1 MESAVM
7 RYQSTM
13 RKTALVAAMTLAL
26 TGIATLD
33 NDLYLQTGFSSVI
46 SSVYAGEGS
55 GEKGMGHK
63 GAMGGAQGGQSENDR
78 GGQSHK
84 GGKSIL
90 EVLAEDEGDPGG
102 EGNRGFAGG
111 NSGNPSDTGSG
122 KPTDAHGEDFGDIV
136 IVERDD
142 LGNPTGLVMIYT
154 VNEDGETVVSRTA
167 EYTAD
172 GELPALE
179 EGEFFI
185 PVEFGRMNV
194 ARSPE
199 SVIEHSLIEALS
211 KLDSAETVSLDPSGR
226 LVFTTAEDETFTI
239 DSPLENLA
247 LYEALLTAPEADDG
261 SITLSVTTTVEGGGT
276 VTYDWTIPSD
286 WDRLDLAASAL
297 AASSDKTGDLTID
310 EIVNISSFLN
320 VDDELALLV
329 GDYSYNPEDAYPDE
343 LKIWILVP
351 DANDPTILYKEEVSI
366 NDYVSFTEVDDS
378 SIQQDEGDT
387 DGIDEFADAA
397 NDAVQVLEFVHDN
410 EVEAPV
416 TE

>member
-46 SSVYAGEGS
+46 SSVYAGEGN
-55 GEKGMGHK
+55 GEKGMGQK

-78 GGQSHK
+78 GGQGYK
-84 GGKSIL
+84 GGKTVSEI
-90 EVLAEDEGDPGG
+90 LAEDGEEEESDRPAWAGVSGNEGKPGG
-102 EGNRGFAGG
+102 GNAGDNTKKG
-111 NSGNPSDTGSG
+111 GDY
-122 KPTDAHGEDFGDIV
+122 GDIV
-136 IVERDD
+136 VMLRDD
-142 LGNPTGLVMIYT
+142 SGQLIVDGNTTYAVADDGTLIPI
-154 VNEDGETVVSRTA
+154 VN
-167 EYTAD
+167 
-172 GELPALE
+172 
-179 EGEFFI
+179 GEFVFPEGYSAENLL